1 MYHELYYRLPQVSQP
16 QPRNVLSRAPTTSS
30 GPRANRS
37 GTDEAYEHLKRRILL
52 CGLDPGEE
60 LREGALAESTGF
72 GRTPIREA
80 LRRLVQEGFV
90 EVRPRQGY
98 RVAPITLASVHDV
111 FELRLLL
118 EPAAVE
124 LAIRRAPREALTA
137 LHDLAHAHYVHGDQE
152 SYERFIVDN
161 LNLHVRI
168 AESTGN
174 QRLAHM
180 LRNLLEEMQRLFF
193 LSLDARD
200 SSIEQMHEHHELYD
214 AMLAGDVET
223 ARRIV
228 VDQIEQSRQ
237 RVIDALVTRVVGGS
251 APAGLAN
258 VAAGPRRAVTPAR

>member
-1 MYHELYYRLPQVSQP
+1 MSEDPTSDP
-16 QPRNVLSRAPTTSS
+16 DSR
-30 GPRANRS
+30 GHRS
-37 GTDEAYEHLKRRILL
+37 GTEEAYDHLKRRILL
-52 CGLDPGEE
+52 CDLVPGEE
-60 LREGALAESTGF
+60 LREAALADSTGF

-98 RVAPITLASVHDV
+98 RVSPITLASVHDV

-124 LAIRRAPREALTA
+124 LAIQRAPREAITA
-137 LHDLAHAHYVHGDQE
+137 LHDLAHAQYVHGDQA

-161 LNLHVRI
+161 RDLHVRI

-200 SSIEQMHEHHELYD
+200 SSIEQMHEHHELHD

-223 ARRIV
+223 ARQIV
-228 VDQIEQSRQ
+228 VDQIEHSRR
-237 RVIDALVTRVVGGS
+237 RVIDALVSRVVGG
-251 APAGLAN
+251 AAHAGLAH
-258 VAAGPRRAVTPAR
+258 VVAGPQRPVPQAR

>member
-1 MYHELYYRLPQVSQP
+1 MSH
-16 QPRNVLSRAPTTSS
+16 
-30 GPRANRS
+30 RS
-37 GTDEAYEHLKRRILL
+37 GTDEAYESLKRRILL
-52 CGLDPGEE
+52 CELSPGQE
-60 LREGALAESTGF
+60 LREAALAESAGF
-72 GRTPIREA
+72 GRTPVREA
-80 LRRLVQEGFV
+80 LRRLVLEGFV

-124 LAIRRAPREALTA
+124 FATRRAPREAITA
-137 LHDLAHAHYVHGDQE
+137 LHDLAHAHYVHGDHE
-152 SYERFIVDN
+152 SYERFLVDN
-161 LNLHVRI
+161 RNLHVRI

-180 LRNLLEEMQRLFF
+180 LGNLLEEMQRLFF

-237 RVIDALVTRVVGGS
+237 RVIDALVSRVVGGVVPD
-251 APAGLAN
+251 ALAN
-258 VAAGPRRAVTPAR
+258 VTASPSRR

>member
-1 MYHELYYRLPQVSQP
+1 MYHAAYYAVPHVSQAKP
-16 QPRNVLSRAPTTSS
+16 EDCLLSRAPDNS
-30 GPRANRS
+30 PRQRAHRS
-37 GTDEAYEHLKRRILL
+37 GTDAAYESLKRRILQCEL
-52 CGLDPGEE
+52 SPGQE
-60 LREGALAESTGF
+60 LREAALAESAGF
-72 GRTPIREA
+72 GRTPVREA

-124 LAIRRAPREALTA
+124 LAIRRAPREAITA

-161 LNLHVRI
+161 LNLHVQI

-174 QRLAHM
+174 LRLAHM
-180 LRNLLEEMQRLFF
+180 LGNLLEEMQRLFF

-200 SSIEQMHEHHELYD
+200 SSTEQMHEHHELYD
-214 AMLAGDVET
+214 AMLAGDIET

-237 RVIDALVTRVVGGS
+237 RVIDALVNRVVGGV
-251 APAGLAN
+251 ARDALAD
-258 VAAGPRRAVTPAR
+258 VAAGPRHR

>member
-1 MYHELYYRLPQVSQP
+1 M
-16 QPRNVLSRAPTTSS
+16 NRASATEPD
-30 GPRANRS
+30 PRANRS
-37 GTDEAYEHLKRRILL
+37 GTGEAYEQLKRRILHCDL
-52 CGLDPGEE
+52 APGEE
-60 LREGALAESTGF
+60 LREAALAESTGF

-80 LRRLVQEGFV
+80 LRRLVQEDFV

-124 LAIRRAPREALTA
+124 LAIRRAPREAITA
-137 LHDLAHAHYVHGDQE
+137 LHDLAHAQYVHGNQE

-168 AESTGN
+168 AEIAGN

-180 LRNLLEEMQRLFF
+180 LRSLLEEMQRLFF
-193 LSLDARD
+193 VSLDARD
-200 SSIEQMHEHHELYD
+200 SSIEQMHEHHALYD
-214 AMLAGDVET
+214 AMLAGDVDT

-258 VAAGPRRAVTPAR
+258 IAAGPRHAAPQVH

>member
-1 MYHELYYRLPQVSQP
+1 V
-16 QPRNVLSRAPTTSS
+16 SRAPAPPSATRGS
-30 GPRANRS
+30 RS
-37 GTDEAYEHLKRRILL
+37 GTDEAYDSLKRRILL
-52 CGLDPGEE
+52 CELAPGEE
-60 LREGALAESTGF
+60 LREAALAESTGF

-98 RVAPITLASVHDV
+98 RVAPITLDSVHDV

-124 LAIRRAPREALTA
+124 LAIRRAPRAAITD
-137 LHDLAHAHYVHGDQE
+137 LHDLAHARYVHGDQD
-152 SYERFIVDN
+152 SYQRFIVDN

-174 QRLAHM
+174 QRLAYM
-180 LRNLLEEMQRLFF
+180 LRSLLEEMQRLFF

-200 SSIEQMHEHHELYD
+200 SSIEQMHEHHDLYD

-228 VDQIEQSRQ
+228 VEQIEQSRQ
-237 RVIDALVTRVVGGS
+237 RVIDALVTRVTGGP

-258 VAAGPRRAVTPAR
+258 VATGPRRTAPSLR

>member
-1 MYHELYYRLPQVSQP
+1 M
-16 QPRNVLSRAPTTSS
+16 SRAATSPTE
-30 GPRANRS
+30 PRATRS
-37 GTDEAYEHLKRRILL
+37 GTDEAYDYLKRRILL
-52 CGLDPGEE
+52 CDLSPGEE
-60 LREGALAESTGF
+60 LREAALAESAGF
-72 GRTPIREA
+72 GRTPVREA

-98 RVAPITLASVHDV
+98 RVSPITLASVHDV

-124 LAIRRAPREALTA
+124 FATRRAPREAITA

-152 SYERFIVDN
+152 SYERFLVDN
-161 LNLHVRI
+161 RNLHVRI

-180 LRNLLEEMQRLFF
+180 LGNLLEEMQRLFF

-214 AMLAGDVET
+214 AMLAGDVEK

-237 RVIDALVTRVVGGS
+237 RVIDALVTRVVGGT
-251 APAGLAN
+251 APDALAH
-258 VAAGPRRAVTPAR
+258 VAAGPRRR

>member
-1 MYHELYYRLPQVSQP
+1 MSP
-16 QPRNVLSRAPTTSS
+16 APTSPPQS
-30 GPRANRS
+30 RSRRS
-37 GTDEAYEHLKRRILL
+37 GADEAYESLKSRILL
-52 CGLDPGEE
+52 CELAPGEE
-60 LREGALAESTGF
+60 LREAALAESTGV
-72 GRTPIREA
+72 GRTPVRDA

-90 EVRPRQGY
+90 DVRPRQGY
-98 RVAPITLASVHDV
+98 RVSPITLGSVHDV

-124 LAIRRAPREALTA
+124 LAIQRAPREAITA
-137 LHDLAHAHYVHGDQE
+137 LHDLAHANYVHGDQE

-168 AESTGN
+168 AESSGN
-174 QRLAHM
+174 QRLTHM

-200 SSIEQMHEHHELYD
+200 SSVEQMHEHHELYD
-214 AMLAGDVET
+214 AMLAGDVER

-228 VDQIEQSRQ
+228 VEQIEQSRQ

-258 VAAGPRRAVTPAR
+258 VSANPRHPATRER

>member
-1 MYHELYYRLPQVSQP
+1 M
-16 QPRNVLSRAPTTSS
+16 SRAPATPS

-37 GTDEAYEHLKRRILL
+37 GTDEAYEALKRRILL
-52 CGLDPGEE
+52 CDLSPGAE
-60 LREGALAESTGF
+60 LREAALADSTGF

-124 LAIRRAPREALTA
+124 LAIRRAPREAITA
-137 LHDLAHAHYVHGDQE
+137 LHDLAHAQYVHGDQE

-168 AESTGN
+168 AESSGN

-180 LRNLLEEMQRLFF
+180 LGNLLEEMQRLFF

-228 VDQIEQSRQ
+228 VEQIEQSRQ
-237 RVIDALVTRVVGGS
+237 RVIDALVTRVVGGR
-251 APAGLAN
+251 APAGLAD
-258 VAAGPRRAVTPAR
+258 VAASPRHAVPQAR

>member
-1 MYHELYYRLPQVSQP
+1 M
-16 QPRNVLSRAPTTSS
+16 SRAPAPPS
-30 GPRANRS
+30 GPPAHRS
-37 GTDEAYEHLKRRILL
+37 GTDEAYEHLKRRILHCDL
-52 CGLDPGEE
+52 APGEE
-60 LREGALAESTGF
+60 LREATLADSTGF

-124 LAIRRAPREALTA
+124 LAIRRAPREAITA

-168 AESTGN
+168 AESAGN
-174 QRLAHM
+174 QRLALM
-180 LRNLLEEMQRLFF
+180 LQNLLEEMQRLFF

-214 AMLAGDVET
+214 AMLAGDVES

-237 RVIDALVTRVVGGS
+237 RVIDALVTRVVAGT

-258 VAAGPRRAVTPAR
+258 VSAGPRLAMPRGR

>member
-1 MYHELYYRLPQVSQP
+1 LSQ
-16 QPRNVLSRAPTTSS
+16 APPSPPE
-30 GPRANRS
+30 PRATRR
-37 GTDEAYEHLKRRILL
+37 GTDEAYVDLKRRILL
-52 CGLDPGEE
+52 CDLSPGEE
-60 LREGALAESTGF
+60 LREAGLSESTGF

-98 RVAPITLASVHDV
+98 RVSPITLASVHDV

-124 LAIRRAPREALTA
+124 FAIRRAPREALTA
-137 LHDLAHAHYVHGDQE
+137 LHDLAHAQYVHGDQE

-168 AESTGN
+168 AESAGN
-174 QRLAHM
+174 QRLARM
-180 LRNLLEEMQRLFF
+180 LGNLLEEMQRLFF

-214 AMLAGDVET
+214 AMLARDVEA

-237 RVIDALVTRVVGGS
+237 RVIEALVTRVVGG
-251 APAGLAN
+251 AVPDGLAN
-258 VAAGPRRAVTPAR
+258 VAAGPRRPQFDPTP

>member
-1 MYHELYYRLPQVSQP
+1 MYHEPYYVCPHLSQP
-16 QPRNVLSRAPTTSS
+16 SVRTVLSPATTTHE
-30 GPRANRS
+30 PRSRS
-37 GTDEAYEHLKRRILL
+37 GTDEAYDYLKRRILL
-52 CGLDPGEE
+52 CELAPGEE
-60 LREGALAESTGF
+60 LREGALAESTGI

-90 EVRPRQGY
+90 DVRPRQGY
-98 RVAPITLASVHDV
+98 RVSPITLASVHDV

-124 LAIRRAPREALTA
+124 LAIRRAPREAITA
-137 LHDLAHAHYVHGDQE
+137 LHDLAHARYVHGDQE

-161 LNLHVRI
+161 LNLHVQI

-251 APAGLAN
+251 APAGLAH
-258 VAAGPRRAVTPAR
+258 VAAGPRHYATRVR

>member
-1 MYHELYYRLPQVSQP
+1 MSQ
-16 QPRNVLSRAPTTSS
+16 APASS
-30 GPRANRS
+30 PEPRASRS
-37 GTDEAYEHLKRRILL
+37 GTDEAYAYLKRRILQCDL
-52 CGLDPGEE
+52 SPGEE
-60 LREGALAESTGF
+60 LREAALAESTGF

-98 RVAPITLASVHDV
+98 RVSPITLASVHDV

-124 LAIRRAPREALTA
+124 FAIRRAPQEAIIA
-137 LHDLAHAHYVHGDQE
+137 LHDLAHAHYVHGDHE

-161 LNLHVRI
+161 LDLHVRI
-168 AESTGN
+168 AQSAGN

-180 LRNLLEEMQRLFF
+180 LGNLLEEMQRLFF

-214 AMLAGDVET
+214 AMLARDVET

-237 RVIDALVTRVVGGS
+237 RVIDALVTRVTGE
-251 APAGLAN
+251 AARDGLAN
-258 VAAGPRRAVTPAR
+258 VATGPRRPHVDQTR

>member
-1 MYHELYYRLPQVSQP
+1 M
-16 QPRNVLSRAPTTSS
+16 SRVPATATAPDA
-30 GPRANRS
+30 RASRS
-37 GTDEAYEHLKRRILL
+37 GTDEAYEHLKRRILH
-52 CGLDPGEE
+52 CEMAPGGE
-60 LREGALAESTGF
+60 LREAALAETTGY

-124 LAIRRAPREALTA
+124 LAIRRAPREAITA
-137 LHDLAHAHYVHGDQE
+137 LHDLAHAHYVHGDQD

-174 QRLAHM
+174 QRLAQM

-193 LSLDARD
+193 LSLDAQD
-200 SSIEQMHEHHELYD
+200 SSTEQMHEHHDLYD
-214 AMLAGDVET
+214 AMLAGDVAQ

-228 VDQIEQSRQ
+228 VEQIEQSRQ
-237 RVIDALVTRVVGGS
+237 RVIDALVTRVVGGT

-258 VAAGPRRAVTPAR
+258 VAASPRHATHQVP

>member
-1 MYHELYYRLPQVSQP
+1 MSRVPVSP
-16 QPRNVLSRAPTTSS
+16 PEPRVT
-30 GPRANRS
+30 RS
-37 GTDEAYEHLKRRILL
+37 GTDEAYDYLKRRILL
-52 CGLDPGEE
+52 CELSPGEE
-60 LREGALAESTGF
+60 LREAGLAESAGF
-72 GRTPIREA
+72 GRTPVREA

-124 LAIRRAPREALTA
+124 FAIRRAPREAITA

-180 LRNLLEEMQRLFF
+180 LGNLLEEMQRLFF

-200 SSIEQMHEHHELYD
+200 SSTEQMHEHHELYD
-214 AMLAGDVET
+214 AMLAGDVGK
-223 ARRIV
+223 AWRIV

-237 RVIDALVTRVVGGS
+237 RVIDALVTRVVGGT
-251 APAGLAN
+251 AHDALAN
-258 VAAGPRRAVTPAR
+258 VTAGPRRR

>member
-1 MYHELYYRLPQVSQP
+1 MSQP
-16 QPRNVLSRAPTTSS
+16 VQTPPVSPIQR
-30 GPRANRS
+30 G
-37 GTDEAYEHLKRRILL
+37 GTDEAYAYLKRGILHCDL
-52 CGLDPGEE
+52 APGEE
-60 LREGALAESTGF
+60 LREAGLAENTGF

-98 RVAPITLASVHDV
+98 RVSPITLASVHDV
-111 FELRLLL
+111 FELRLML

-124 LAIRRAPREALTA
+124 LAIQRAPKEAIIA
-137 LHDLAHAHYVHGDQE
+137 LHDLAHAEYVHGDRE

-161 LNLHVRI
+161 LVLHVRI

-180 LRNLLEEMQRLFF
+180 LGNLLEEMQRLFF
-193 LSLDARD
+193 LSMDARD

-214 AMLAGDVET
+214 AMLARDVEA

-228 VDQIEQSRQ
+228 IDQIEQSRQ
-237 RVIDALVTRVVGGS
+237 RVIDAMVTRVVGGD

-258 VAAGPRRAVTPAR
+258 VTAGPRRAVPQAW

>member
-1 MYHELYYRLPQVSQP
+1 VSQ
-16 QPRNVLSRAPTTSS
+16 APVSPPTAQ
-30 GPRANRS
+30 GPRS
-37 GTDEAYEHLKRRILL
+37 GTDEAYGTLKRRILL
-52 CGLDPGEE
+52 CELVPGEE
-60 LREGALAESTGF
+60 LREAALADSTGF

-98 RVAPITLASVHDV
+98 RVSPITLASVHDV

-124 LAIRRAPREALTA
+124 LAIQRAPREAIEA
-137 LHDLAHAHYVHGDQE
+137 LHDLAHRRYVHGDQD

-161 LNLHVRI
+161 LELHVRI

-174 QRLAHM
+174 QRLALM
-180 LRNLLEEMQRLFF
+180 LRNLLEEMQRLYF

-200 SSIEQMHEHHELYD
+200 SSTEQMHEHHELYD
-214 AMLAGDVET
+214 AMLAGDAES

-228 VDQIEQSRQ
+228 VDQIEHSRR
-237 RVIDALVTRVVGGS
+237 RVIDALVSRVVGGH
-251 APAGLAN
+251 AHVGLAH
-258 VAAGPRRAVTPAR
+258 VDAGPPRPTPQNR

>member
-1 MYHELYYRLPQVSQP
+1 MSQAP
-16 QPRNVLSRAPTTSS
+16 VTPAEPRTS
-30 GPRANRS
+30 RS
-37 GTDEAYEHLKRRILL
+37 GTDAAYESLKRRILL
-52 CGLDPGEE
+52 CELSPGQE
-60 LREGALAESTGF
+60 LREAALAESAGF
-72 GRTPIREA
+72 GRTPVREA

-124 LAIRRAPREALTA
+124 FATRRAPREAIEA

-161 LNLHVRI
+161 RNLHVRI

-180 LRNLLEEMQRLFF
+180 LGNLLDEMQRLFF

-228 VDQIEQSRQ
+228 FAQIEQSRQ
-237 RVIDALVTRVVGGS
+237 RVIDALVSRVVGGV
-251 APAGLAN
+251 AHDALAN
-258 VAAGPRRAVTPAR
+258 VTAAPGRR

>member
-1 MYHELYYRLPQVSQP
+1 LSQATE
-16 QPRNVLSRAPTTSS
+16 NPTAERT
-30 GPRANRS
+30 GRS
-37 GTDEAYEHLKRRILL
+37 GTDAAYESLKRRILQCEL
-52 CGLDPGEE
+52 SPGQE
-60 LREGALAESTGF
+60 LREAALAESAGF
-72 GRTPIREA
+72 GRTPVREA

-124 LAIRRAPREALTA
+124 LAIRRAPREAITA

-161 LNLHVRI
+161 LNLHVQI

-180 LRNLLEEMQRLFF
+180 LGNLLEEMQRLFF

-200 SSIEQMHEHHELYD
+200 SSTEQMHEHHELYD

-237 RVIDALVTRVVGGS
+237 RVIDALVSRVVGGV
-251 APAGLAN
+251 ARDALAD
-258 VAAGPRRAVTPAR
+258 VAAGPRG

>member
-1 MYHELYYRLPQVSQP
+1 M
-16 QPRNVLSRAPTTSS
+16 SRAPASPIE
-30 GPRANRS
+30 PRANRS
-37 GTDEAYEHLKRRILL
+37 GTEEAYASLKRRILL
-52 CGLDPGEE
+52 CDLSPGEE
-60 LREGALAESTGF
+60 LREAALAESTGL

-98 RVAPITLASVHDV
+98 RVSPITLASVHDV

-124 LAIRRAPREALTA
+124 LAIRRAPRESITA

-161 LNLHVRI
+161 LVLHVRI
-168 AESTGN
+168 AEIAGN

-180 LRNLLEEMQRLFF
+180 LGNLLEEMQRLFF

-200 SSIEQMHEHHELYD
+200 SSTEQMHEHHELYD

-237 RVIDALVTRVVGGS
+237 RVIDALVTRVVGG
-251 APAGLAN
+251 AAHDGLAQ
-258 VAAGPRRAVTPAR
+258 VATGPRRPQYQQTP

>member
-1 MYHELYYRLPQVSQP
+1 VRLLVMYHVAYYAAPHVSQP
-16 QPRNVLSRAPTTSS
+16 TPEDHLLSRAPEISLPS
-30 GPRANRS
+30 RAGRS
-37 GTDEAYEHLKRRILL
+37 GTDEAYDALKRRILQCEL
-52 CGLDPGEE
+52 SPGQE
-60 LREGALAESTGF
+60 LREAALAESAGF
-72 GRTPIREA
+72 GRTPVREA

-124 LAIRRAPREALTA
+124 LAIRRAPREAITA
-137 LHDLAHAHYVHGDQE
+137 LHDLAHAHYVHGDQD

-161 LNLHVRI
+161 LNLHVQI

-180 LRNLLEEMQRLFF
+180 LGNLLEEMQRLFF

-200 SSIEQMHEHHELYD
+200 SSTEQMHEHHELYD

-237 RVIDALVTRVVGGS
+237 RVIDALVSRVVGGV
-251 APAGLAN
+251 ARDALAD
-258 VAAGPRRAVTPAR
+258 VAAGPRR

>member
-1 MYHELYYRLPQVSQP
+1 M
-16 QPRNVLSRAPTTSS
+16 SRAPVSPAE
-30 GPRANRS
+30 PRASRS
-37 GTDEAYEHLKRRILL
+37 GTDEAYDHLKRRILL
-52 CGLDPGEE
+52 CDLSPGEE
-60 LREGALAESTGF
+60 LREAALAESAGF

-98 RVAPITLASVHDV
+98 RVSPITLASVHDV

-124 LAIRRAPREALTA
+124 LATRRAPREAITA
-137 LHDLAHAHYVHGDQE
+137 LHDLAHAHYVHGDQA

-161 LNLHVRI
+161 RNLHVRI

-174 QRLAHM
+174 QRLAHV
-180 LRNLLEEMQRLFF
+180 LGNLLEEMQRLFF

-200 SSIEQMHEHHELYD
+200 SGVEQMHEHHDLYD
-214 AMLAGDVET
+214 AMLAGDVER

-237 RVIDALVTRVVGGS
+237 RVIDALVTRVVGGTTHD
-251 APAGLAN
+251 ALAN
-258 VAAGPRRAVTPAR
+258 VTAGPRRR

>member
-1 MYHELYYRLPQVSQP
+1 MYHVAYYAAPQVSQA
-16 QPRNVLSRAPTTSS
+16 QPRTLLSRAPVTPAEPRTS
-30 GPRANRS
+30 RS
-37 GTDEAYEHLKRRILL
+37 GTDEAYESLKRRILL
-52 CGLDPGEE
+52 CELSPGQE
-60 LREGALAESTGF
+60 LREAALAESAGF
-72 GRTPIREA
+72 GRTPVREA

-124 LAIRRAPREALTA
+124 FATRRAPREAIEA

-161 LNLHVRI
+161 RNLHVRI

-180 LRNLLEEMQRLFF
+180 LGNLLEEMQRLFF

-237 RVIDALVTRVVGGS
+237 RVIDALVSRVVGGV
-251 APAGLAN
+251 AHDALAN
-258 VAAGPRRAVTPAR
+258 VTAAPSRR

>member
-1 MYHELYYRLPQVSQP
+1 LSQGTENSTA
-16 QPRNVLSRAPTTSS
+16 QRAH
-30 GPRANRS
+30 RS
-37 GTDEAYEHLKRRILL
+37 GTDAAYESLKRRILQCEL
-52 CGLDPGEE
+52 SPGQE
-60 LREGALAESTGF
+60 LREAALAESAGF
-72 GRTPIREA
+72 GRTPVREA

-124 LAIRRAPREALTA
+124 LAIRRAPREAITA

-161 LNLHVRI
+161 LNLHVQI

-200 SSIEQMHEHHELYD
+200 SSTEQMHEHHELYD
-214 AMLAGDVET
+214 AMLAGDIDT
-223 ARRIV
+223 ARGIV

-237 RVIDALVTRVVGGS
+237 RVIDALVSRVVGGV
-251 APAGLAN
+251 ARDALAD
-258 VAAGPRRAVTPAR
+258 VAAGPRNR

>member
-1 MYHELYYRLPQVSQP
+1 M
-16 QPRNVLSRAPTTSS
+16 
-30 GPRANRS
+30 
-37 GTDEAYEHLKRRILL
+37 
-52 CGLDPGEE
+52 
-60 LREGALAESTGF
+60 
-72 GRTPIREA
+72 
-80 LRRLVQEGFV
+80 
-90 EVRPRQGY
+90 
-98 RVAPITLASVHDV
+98 HDV

-124 LAIRRAPREALTA
+124 LAIRRAPREAITA

-161 LNLHVRI
+161 LNLHVKI

-174 QRLAHM
+174 QRLAYM
-180 LRNLLEEMQRLFF
+180 LRSLLEEMQRLFF

-214 AMLAGDVET
+214 AMLAKDVDA

-237 RVIDALVTRVVGGS
+237 RVIDALVSRVVGGVAS
-251 APAGLAN
+251 DALAN
-258 VAAGPRRAVTPAR
+258 VTCRPASSVTQGLLGSDTSHAR

>member
-1 MYHELYYRLPQVSQP
+1 MDPAE
-16 QPRNVLSRAPTTSS
+16 
-30 GPRANRS
+30 PRATRS
-37 GTDEAYEHLKRRILL
+37 STDEAYDSLKRRILQCEL
-52 CGLDPGEE
+52 SPGQE
-60 LREGALAESTGF
+60 LREAALAESDGF
-72 GRTPIREA
+72 GRTPVREA

-124 LAIRRAPREALTA
+124 LAIRRAPREAITA

-161 LNLHVRI
+161 LNLHVKI

-174 QRLAHM
+174 QRLAYM
-180 LRNLLEEMQRLFF
+180 LRSLLEEMQRLFF

-214 AMLAGDVET
+214 AMLAKDVDA

-237 RVIDALVTRVVGGS
+237 RVIDALVSRVVGGVAS
-251 APAGLAN
+251 DALAN
-258 VAAGPRRAVTPAR
+258 VSAGPHRR